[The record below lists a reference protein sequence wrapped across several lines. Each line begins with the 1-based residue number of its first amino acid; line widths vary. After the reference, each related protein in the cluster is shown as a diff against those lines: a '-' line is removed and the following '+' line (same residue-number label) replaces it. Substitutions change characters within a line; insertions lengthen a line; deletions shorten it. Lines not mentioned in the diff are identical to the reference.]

1 MQYRHPSLTSQTLA
15 PSRGPNFAL
24 PVVDDGYAW
33 WYVDASSDCGQYGL
47 TLIAMLGC
55 VFSPWYARARRKGP
69 TPALA
74 HSACNIALYGP
85 RSRLWAMT
93 ERDQG
98 DVARSTQQ
106 LAIGTSALRWE
117 QGVLHVD
124 INEITAPWP
133 RPLRGR
139 LRIEPQILFDE
150 TFELDAAGQHRW
162 RPIAP
167 HARIEVE
174 WQEPA
179 LNWQGNAYLDHNDGD
194 APPERDFL
202 RWQWSRAHADRHS
215 FIFYDTH
222 WRQGEGRSLALMLDS
237 DGTIT
242 SLEAPPL
249 QRLPST
255 LWGIARDAHCDLS
268 HRASVLRTL
277 EDGPFYARSWLDTT
291 VQGRRLQT
299 WHESVSLTR
308 FASRWVQALL
318 PVRLPRATR

>member
-1 MQYRHPSLTSQTLA
+1 MQYRHPNPTSQTSA
-15 PSRGPNFAL
+15 PDRGLNFAL

-55 VFSPWYARARRKGP
+55 VFSPWYARARRRGP

-74 HSACNIALYGP
+74 HSACNLALYGP

-98 DVARSTQQ
+98 DVSRSVQQ
-106 LAIGTSALRWE
+106 LAIGPSTLFWQEGA
-117 QGVLHVD
+117 LHVE

-133 RPLRGR
+133 RPLRGK
-139 LRIEPQILFDE
+139 LRIEPQTLFSQS
-150 TFELDAAGQHRW
+150 FELDAAGQHRW
-162 RPIAP
+162 QPIAP

-179 LNWQGNAYLDHNDGD
+179 LRWRGSAYVDHNEGNAPL
-194 APPERDFL
+194 ERDFL
-202 RWQWSRAHADRHS
+202 RWQWSRAHDGKHS
-215 FIFYDTH
+215 WIFYDTD
-222 WRQGEGRSLALMLDS
+222 WSLGGGQSLALKLGS
-237 DGTIT
+237 DGSIA

-249 QRLPST
+249 QRLPTT
-255 LWGIARDAHCDLS
+255 LWGIARDAHCDPAE
-268 HRASVLRTL
+268 RARVLRTL

-291 VQGRRLQT
+291 VQGHKLT
-299 WHESVSLTR
+299 AWHESVSLTR

-318 PVRLPRATR
+318 PVRLPRAKR